1 MSKVV
6 VLVESNEIDQTLLY
20 DSVKSWLERAQLT
33 EHQADTDEVH
43 QEEVDVTVINGD
55 IAGQSS
61 TEARLA
67 HNQKVARSNR
77 AGRANLLTKVK

>member
-33 EHQADTDEVH
+33 EHQANTDEVH

-55 IAGQSS
+55 IAG
-61 TEARLA
+61 
-67 HNQKVARSNR
+67 
-77 AGRANLLTKVK
+77 